1 MYISPNFLCH
11 ISDIFSV
18 LRLFSTYICHETS
31 ISALSTFSW
40 KCKSVSLFTRQL
52 CIKMN
57 ILTLTSFFWKYKPF
71 FGCEMS
77 YGNSNSHHFIK
88 VWTKNFWVRNC
99 LGLISEQKIS
109 DAIADWKNHPGE
121 ADQGLWSGIHGNPE
135 SQQYELLLKIC
146 TVTIIQYTNT
156 VRDSIWYEWKK
167 VEFIKKDQDHIS
179 LFCSSPKLSVL
190 YSIYNLVI
198 NLNI

>member
-1 MYISPNFLCH
+1 M
-11 ISDIFSV
+11 
-18 LRLFSTYICHETS
+18 
-31 ISALSTFSW
+31 
-40 KCKSVSLFTRQL
+40 
-52 CIKMN
+52 
-57 ILTLTSFFWKYKPF
+57 
-71 FGCEMS
+71 G
-77 YGNSNSHHFIK
+77 
-88 VWTKNFWVRNC
+88 NC

-121 ADQGLWSGIHGNPE
+121 ADQGWSGIHGNPE

-179 LFCSSPKLSVL
+179 FFCSSPKLSVL